1 MQVCMY
7 ACYIHDETLGDRII
21 LVSEHTLFTHNNL
34 MRLLSVLTILLS
46 ILTNILLTILFPVY
60 KLAN

>member
-21 LVSEHTLFTHNNL
+21 VVSEHTLFTHNNL

-46 ILTNILLTILFPVY
+46 IID
-60 KLAN
+60 